1 MYTSTIMDKYNL
13 KYRTC
18 MMMYEY
24 IYSLSVIVSHC
35 TKFEQS
41 QPFNNNKVLDFG
53 EVCTI

>member
-1 MYTSTIMDKYNL
+1 MYTPTIMAKYNL
-13 KYRTC
+13 NKY